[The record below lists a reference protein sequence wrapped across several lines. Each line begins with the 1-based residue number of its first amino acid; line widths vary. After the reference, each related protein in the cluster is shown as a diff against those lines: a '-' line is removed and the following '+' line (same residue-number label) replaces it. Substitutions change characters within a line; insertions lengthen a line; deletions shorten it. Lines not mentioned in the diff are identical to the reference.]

1 MPEPVAN
8 QKAAAGDGWRELF
21 GFRQD
26 SIGTGTDAGLRFLAS
41 GIAGQPVEIE
51 TLAQPEPSYSDGWRI
66 FLDPGLTPAQ
76 RPLAAVAQAAL
87 LGAGSLDRQW
97 LRGIS
102 LRPGVAARYFAM
114 ELPRALQASEPI
126 LPGGFLRELPVPANR
141 SGSAGESLEAA
152 ADHRVRV
159 DPAAPWLGVL
169 RPRRILNQDRAGAG
183 GRSSRALKS
192 FRISPIDEHDE
203 DEELDASGASVL
215 KAFST
220 PLGAP
225 GWLADLFQQIL
236 GLGRGSGADD
246 EDDDAGGAHA
256 GGSVAQGGMGET
268 GVSDNILADSM
279 IGERL
284 PLLPVKSDWKYPE
297 WHERSGRYLPDW
309 VSVHEVE
316 APVEKSSALE
326 SCDVSMHSLAQQLFQ
341 VGVEF
346 EYHRRQP
353 VGDDIDIDALIDHLV
368 DRATG
373 HSHEEHI
380 YCNSQRT
387 RRDLCTA
394 LLVDVSRSTGDRM
407 RDGRTIFGQQVRTAQ
422 LISKAFSHFG
432 DRVAVYAF
440 HSWGRAITRL
450 LRVKGFDENE
460 GAVVEKRFAALQAS
474 GLTRL
479 GAAIRHASYRL
490 LSEKYHSHRLL
501 MVLTDGLAYDDEY
514 EGRHAEADVEKAL
527 AEAREQGIACVCISI
542 GTDRDDES
550 LARTFGSATYLRCP
564 RVADLPGRL
573 RRLVQKALR
582 ATEFSVR
589 TARPAQ

>member
-1 MPEPVAN
+1 MPERAAN
-8 QKAAAGDGWRELF
+8 QEAAAGAGWRDLF
-21 GFRQD
+21 DFRQE
-26 SIGTGTDAGLRFLAS
+26 SVGAGTDAGLQFLTS

-51 TLAQPEPSYSDGWRI
+51 TMAEPEPSYSDGRRI
-66 FLDPGLTPAQ
+66 FLDAGLTPAQ
-76 RPLAAVAQAAL
+76 RPLVAVAQAAL
-87 LGAGSLDRQW
+87 LGVGSMDRQW

-114 ELPRALQASEPI
+114 ELPRALQASEPM
-126 LPGGFLRELPVPANR
+126 LPRGFLRDLPLPANR
-141 SGSAGESLEAA
+141 SGSARESLKAA
-152 ADHRVRV
+152 ADRRVRV
-159 DPAAPWLGVL
+159 DPAVPWLGTL
-169 RPRRILNQDRAGAG
+169 RPRRILSQDRAGPG
-183 GRSSRALKS
+183 GRSSRELKS
-192 FRISPIDEHDE
+192 FRTSPVEEHDE

-236 GLGRGSGADD
+236 GLGRGAGADD
-246 EDDDAGGAHA
+246 EADETGGAHA
-256 GGSVAQGGMGET
+256 GGSVAQGGMGES
-268 GVSDNILADSM
+268 GVSDNIFADSATL
-279 IGERL
+279 ERL

-297 WHERSGRYLPDW
+297 WDEDSGRYLPDW
-309 VSVHEVE
+309 VSVQEIE
-316 APVEKSSALE
+316 APVEKNPPME
-326 SCDVSMHSLAQQLFQ
+326 SCDVSMHALAQQLFQ

-346 EYHRRQP
+346 ENHRRQP

-373 HSHEEHI
+373 HSHEAHI

-387 RRDLCTA
+387 RRDLCTT

-407 RDGRTIFGQQVRTAQ
+407 GDGRTIFGQQVRTAQ

-450 LRVKGFDENE
+450 LRVKGFDETE
-460 GAVVEKRFAALQAS
+460 GAVVEKRFTALQAS

-514 EGRHAEADVEKAL
+514 EGRHAEADVTKAL

-542 GTDRDDES
+542 GTDRDDAA

-589 TARPAQ
+589 TARPVQ